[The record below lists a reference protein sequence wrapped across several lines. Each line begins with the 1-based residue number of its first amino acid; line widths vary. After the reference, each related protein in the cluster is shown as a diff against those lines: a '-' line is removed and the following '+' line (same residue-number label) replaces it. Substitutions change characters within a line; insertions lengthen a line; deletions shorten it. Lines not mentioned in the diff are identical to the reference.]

1 MISREDIYK
10 TIKGY
15 LPTADEGLIIILTT
29 QAEKQIELSGKD
41 IIRKLVMK
49 KVDQRLI
56 IGTSRI
62 DTKA

>member
-1 MISREDIYK
+1 MINRDDIYK
-10 TIKGY
+10 IVKGY
-15 LPTADEGLIIILTT
+15 LPTADERLITTLTT

-41 IIRKLVMK
+41 IIRKLVLRN
-49 KVDQRLI
+49 VDQGMI

>member
-1 MISREDIYK
+1 MINRDGIYK
-10 TIKGY
+10 IIKGY
-15 LPTADEGLIIILTT
+15 LPTADEGLIINLTT

-41 IIRKLVMK
+41 IIRKLVLR
-49 KVDQRLI
+49 KVDKGLV